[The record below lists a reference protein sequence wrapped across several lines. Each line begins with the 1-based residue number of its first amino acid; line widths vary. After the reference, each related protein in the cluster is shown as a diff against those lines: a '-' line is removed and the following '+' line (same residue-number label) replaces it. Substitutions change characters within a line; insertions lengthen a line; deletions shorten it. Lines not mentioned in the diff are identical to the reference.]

1 MNFRIVLP
9 IWILF
14 MKRNFDIVERKC
26 QSMTCIW
33 SFGNETI
40 QDLMLDE
47 IGINCGTF
55 AAFFGKNLAT

>member
-1 MNFRIVLP
+1 
-9 IWILF
+9 
-14 MKRNFDIVERKC
+14 MKRNIGIVERKC
-26 QSMTCIW
+26 QSMTYIW